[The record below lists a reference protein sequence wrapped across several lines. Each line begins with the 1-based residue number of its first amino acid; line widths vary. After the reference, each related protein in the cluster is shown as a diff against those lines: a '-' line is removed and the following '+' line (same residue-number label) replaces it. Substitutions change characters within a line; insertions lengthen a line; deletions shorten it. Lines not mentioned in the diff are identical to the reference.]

1 MNLPRNSR
9 DARRRLRSSRRGST
23 LVEVIWTCVI
33 LAVIALAAGAFVSL
47 SSGTVSVTRNH
58 RLGLEAA
65 NSRLEDIRSAGFDA
79 VKPETLS
86 YTTNYLSWSGSAWVR
101 TLTDPGEVLTILGQS
116 YPIVTSLCYVDI
128 NGGSASYDVLYVSV
142 YVKYRKNEPNTVRLW
157 AYIGP

>member
-1 MNLPRNSR
+1 MNLPRNNR
-9 DARRRLRSSRRGST
+9 DARCRLRSGRRGST

-33 LAVIALAAGAFVSL
+33 LAVISLAAGAFVSL

-79 VKPETLS
+79 VKPTTLS

-128 NGGSASYDVLYVSV
+128 NGGGASYDVLYVSV

>member
-1 MNLPRNSR
+1 MNPSRNNPESSRRPRSG
-9 DARRRLRSSRRGST
+9 RRGST

-33 LAVIALAAGAFVSL
+33 LAVITLAAGAFVSL

-65 NSRLEDIRSAGFDA
+65 NSRLEDLRSAGFDA
-79 VKPETLS
+79 VKPLTLS
-86 YTTNYLSWSGSAWVR
+86 FTTNYLSWSGSAWVR

-116 YPIVTSLCYVDI
+116 YPIITSLCYVDI
-128 NGGSASYDVLYVSV
+128 DGGSPSYDVLYVSV
-142 YVKYRKNEPNTVRLW
+142 LVKYRKNEPNTVRLW